1 MSKTL
6 LSRIKPV
13 HSRKPTSLSPFRL
26 TPRLKELVN
35 ETIEILKTHPQYD
48 QLLEN
53 RFADEETQVSEVA
66 HFVFDKIHDVELG
79 VKFFDWLSKQP
90 KSSSSLNEFACS
102 SFLKLLARFRV
113 FSEIE
118 LVLNS
123 MRLEGIKPTH
133 EALSF
138 VVRAYACSGLVDKAS
153 ELYDYV
159 IELHNCGPDVFT
171 CNSLLDLLVKCK
183 KFKLARK
190 LYDEMCKREDGLD
203 NYTTC
208 IMTYG
213 AVLYGFCKDGNF
225 KAIDKLLMEMKE
237 RGLTANVRV
246 YNNIVDARIKHGFK
260 VKVVETVQW
269 MMDNGCEPDMVSINT
284 LICGL
289 CRDGRVEEAS
299 QLIKQAMERGLEPN
313 KFSYTPIIH
322 VCCKQGEYIRALNL
336 LIEMTERGH
345 KPDLVTYGALIHGL
359 VTAGEADVAMT
370 VRDKMMQRGV
380 LPDAG
385 IYNVLMSGLCKKGR
399 LPAAKI
405 LLGEMLDHN
414 ILPDAFVYA
423 TLIDGFIRN
432 GDLDEAKKLFE
443 LTIAK
448 GMDPGVVGYNAM
460 IKGYCKFG
468 LMNDALSCLNKMT
481 QKHHAP
487 DEFTFS
493 TIIDGYVKQH
503 DLSSALRMF
512 GKMVKQKC
520 KPNVVT
526 YTALIN
532 GFCRI
537 GDSDRAERTF
547 KAMQSCGLVPNVV
560 TYTII
565 IGSFCKQGR
574 VAKATSFFELM
585 LMNKCIPNDVTFNY
599 LVNGFTNNAPNV
611 VSTNESEDDN
621 KPIFLEFFGRMIS
634 DGWGHKAAAYNAI
647 LICLCCHGMV
657 KTALQLHDKMVIKGF
672 LQDPVSFAAL
682 LFGVCLEGRSKEWKN
697 IIPCN
702 LNEQELQ
709 IAVKYLQS
717 LKQYLL
723 RGMTSEVALCFHNLV
738 EDLKSQDQK
747 LDDYKGMRMN
757 ALNTLLSSDPT
768 DGPEE

>member
-13 HSRKPTSLSPFRL
+13 HGRKPTSLSPFRL

-53 RFADEETQVSEVA
+53 RFADEETQVSE
-66 HFVFDKIHDVELG
+66 
-79 VKFFDWLSKQP
+79 
-90 KSSSSLNEFACS
+90 
-102 SFLKLLARFRV
+102 LLARFRV

-171 CNSLLDLLVKCK
+171 
-183 KFKLARK
+183 
-190 LYDEMCKREDGLD
+190 
-203 NYTTC
+203 
-208 IMTYG
+208 
-213 AVLYGFCKDGNF
+213 
-225 KAIDKLLMEMKE
+225 
-237 RGLTANVRV
+237 
-246 YNNIVDARIKHGFK
+246 
-260 VKVVETVQW
+260 W
-269 MMDNGCEPDMVSINT
+269 
-284 LICGL
+284 
-289 CRDGRVEEAS
+289 
-299 QLIKQAMERGLEPN
+299 
-313 KFSYTPIIH
+313 
-322 VCCKQGEYIRALNL
+322 
-336 LIEMTERGH
+336 
-345 KPDLVTYGALIHGL
+345 
-359 VTAGEADVAMT
+359 EADVAMT

-634 DGWGHKAAAYNAI
+634 DGWGHKAATYNAI
-647 LICLCCHGMV
+647 LICLCRHGMV

-682 LFGVCLEGRSKEWKN
+682 LLGVCLEGRSKEWKN

-738 EDLKSQDQK
+738 EDLKSWDQK
-747 LDDYKGMRMN
+747 LDNYKTTCSIPEQDMG
-757 ALNTLLSSDPT
+757 LLMEERSGSLLGFRCFTSSVVILSESN
-768 DGPEE
+768 DGYKCPSSTSYVFEVA